1 MGFIYITEKD
11 LARTRE
17 KDKRKKDTKNNLK
30 FLSCILF
37 LLVSIAVIAILGI
50 EDPMKRF
57 IVRNQFIKA
66 LKERFDKE
74 KIEISWPIRKVYQMK

>member
-50 EDPMKRF
+50 AVNEKLFLLVIIPVV
-57 IVRNQFIKA
+57 IVIFA
-66 LKERFDKE
+66 LLRMFNT
-74 KIEISWPIRKVYQMK
+74 P